1 MPANKN
7 KAAAERQEIDPV
19 FKDVL
24 TFNFGQLE
32 IPIQTQVEVSRLPRT
47 MDALVI
53 LKLVVLLEKVRLET
67 VFSYFRVYNQVEFKG
82 KEDPLTRAG
91 YRLILGRTNLYLGE
105 EYISAKEMTV
115 TIISARKP
123 RKVLYQ
129 CPDDV
134 RWEKIGAGH
143 YVSADLLPVHLFVCN
158 ELVIEPKNYP
168 LLLFAASKEKFRQF
182 VEQIVYEDN
191 TILIKYAHFMDYKLT
206 EEVLQVAGRKSTY
219 QKNIELYIKEYGEV
233 LLRGLSLEERLRGL
247 TPEEVLRGLEP
258 ETREKL
264 KQLIKNQDE
273 KQS

>member
-1 MPANKN
+1 MPANKT
-7 KAAAERQEIDPV
+7 KTDAERQEIDPV

-24 TFNFGQLE
+24 TFNFRQLDV
-32 IPIQTQVEVSRLPRT
+32 PIQTQVEVSRLPRT

-53 LKLVVLLEKVRLET
+53 LKQPNKLEKVRLET

-82 KEDPLTRAG
+82 KEDLLTRAG

-105 EYISAKEMTV
+105 EDISAKEMTV

-134 RWEKIGAGH
+134 RWENVGAGH
-143 YVSADLLPVHLFVCN
+143 YVSTDSLPVHLFVCN

-191 TILIKYAHFMDYKLT
+191 TIFIHYAYFIDYELT
-206 EEVLQVAGRKSTY
+206 EEVLEMAGKQSTY
-219 QKNIELYIKEYGEV
+219 QKNIELYMKKYGKV
-233 LLRGLSLEERLRGL
+233 LLRGL
-247 TPEEVLRGLEP
+247 TPEEILRELEP

-264 KQLIKNQDE
+264 KQLIKDQDE
-273 KQS
+273 KQN

>member
-1 MPANKN
+1 MPANKT

-24 TFNFGQLE
+24 TFNFRQLDV
-32 IPIQTQVEVSRLPRT
+32 PIQTQVEVSRLPRT

-53 LKLVVLLEKVRLET
+53 LKQPNELEKVRLET
-67 VFSYFRVYNQVEFKG
+67 VFSYFRVHNQVEFKG

-105 EYISAKEMTV
+105 EDLSAKEMTV

-134 RWEKIGAGH
+134 RWEKVSAGH
-143 YVSADLLPVHLFVCN
+143 YVSTDCLPVHLFVCN

-168 LLLFAASKEKFRQF
+168 LLMFAASKEKFRQF
-182 VEQIVYEDN
+182 VERIVEEDN
-191 TILIKYAHFMDYKLT
+191 TILIHYAYFMDYKLT
-206 EEVLQVAGRKSTY
+206 EEVLEMSGRQSAY
-219 QKNIELYIKEYGEV
+219 QKNIELYMKKYGEV
-233 LLRGLSLEERLRGL
+233 LLRGLTLEERLRGL
-247 TPEEVLRGLEP
+247 TEEDLHGLEP
-258 ETREKL
+258 EIQEKL
-264 KQLIKNQDE
+264 KQLIKNQDG
-273 KQS
+273 KP

>member
-1 MPANKN
+1 MPANKT

-24 TFNFGQLE
+24 TFNFRQLDV
-32 IPIQTQVEVSRLPRT
+32 PIQTQVEVSRLPRT

-53 LKLVVLLEKVRLET
+53 LKLVRLLEKVRLET

-105 EYISAKEMTV
+105 EDISAKEMTV

-134 RWEKIGAGH
+134 RWEKVGTGH
-143 YVSADLLPVHLFVCN
+143 YVSTDNLPVHLFVCN

-182 VEQIVYEDN
+182 VEQIVEEDN
-191 TILIKYAHFMDYKLT
+191 TILIQYAHFMDYKLT
-206 EEVLQVAGRKSTY
+206 EEVLEMAGKQSTY
-219 QKNIELYIKEYGEV
+219 QKNIELYMKKYGKV

-247 TPEEVLRGLEP
+247 TEEDLRGLDP